1 LGLCSGV
8 SELKNVIDL
17 EEFQDT
23 DPGYQNFDKRLS
35 RGVEFEY
42 NFKTKLEHNFYFN
55 ATYIDAGYTI
65 PAEDG
70 QDAVNVAMPDI
81 SDVMLKAM
89 YIYKPTRELSFGTTW
104 RYFAQTTS
112 TELEWVLDDADEYDA
127 TAKAAHIFDETITY
141 RFSPSSEIRATVKNL
156 FDADV
161 RMPAYYY
168 YTADGGIQREGR
180 NYFVSYV
187 QRF

>member
-1 LGLCSGV
+1 MNV
-8 SELKNVIDL
+8 FYSELSNVIDL
-17 EEFQDT
+17 EELTGT

-65 PAEDG
+65 PEEDYPES
-70 QDAVNVAMPDI
+70 NVPMPDI

-104 RYFAQTTS
+104 RYFSQTQLN
-112 TELEWVLDDADEYDA
+112 EVVAGDADEYDA

-187 QRF
+187 HRF